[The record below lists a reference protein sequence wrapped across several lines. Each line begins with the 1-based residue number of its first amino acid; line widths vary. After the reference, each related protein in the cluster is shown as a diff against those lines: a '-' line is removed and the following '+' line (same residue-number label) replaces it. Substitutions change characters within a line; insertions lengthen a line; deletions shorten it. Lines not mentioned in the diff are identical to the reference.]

1 MIMTERVVATIR
13 ETTMD
18 PQLIEVPRNNNGM
31 PYFTCAVQV
40 IESRP
45 IPRSRK
51 QRNSGESE
59 RSVQISPSGYDSL
72 FLLSIRTL
80 ASEFCV

>member
-1 MIMTERVVATIR
+1 MIIAERVVATIR

-18 PQLIEVPRNNNGM
+18 SQLIEMPRNNNGM
-31 PYFTCAVQV
+31 PYFTHAVQV

-45 IPRSRK
+45 ILRSRK
-51 QRNSGESE
+51 QRNSRGSE

-72 FLLSIRTL
+72 FLLSIHTL
-80 ASEFCV
+80 ASEFHV